1 MNESSMGDLSRIL
14 EKGAASL
21 REARLPGQVAAS
33 LERLAGQIEHPCV
46 VAVVGRMKAGKSTF
60 INALLGEDVARVGV
74 TETTATI
81 NLLKYGFPEDP
92 ERPVRCHYRGGG
104 YEDVGRTFLDG
115 LQGNDAETLRRAE
128 RIAHLE
134 YRLPNPY
141 LERVVLVDTP
151 GTAAVV
157 GEHQSRTAEFLNLSK
172 ALGELHTADTERIVG
187 EADAV
192 IYLVGPVARA
202 TDQGFL
208 DEFTQVTGNRQ
219 AALNAVGVLSKTDLQ
234 PEILQR
240 RQELASKIAGQLKDR
255 LNTVVPVSAGLHRA
269 LCVLQA
275 DGGKGLKTL
284 MAALQHIPPAQLTK
298 LLDSEEFYLELESG
312 SIPVSPH
319 ERQAL
324 WDMLGPDTPWT
335 VFTTVARLVAR
346 LDVDA
351 SAAVVELTDLS
362 GFTPLKDVL
371 ERHFLQRS
379 RFLRCYRVLRDARKV
394 LSDIRFRHLPA
405 FRKLDRTE
413 AARRERFLAF
423 IRTAGGDREV
433 AAELEHFVSLQCGV
447 LQRADRVEATIKE
460 LDRELAAVFH
470 QMGEVNADFEALQL
484 LERHAGLFSPSELD
498 ELRCLLGLYGLE
510 RAQRLPAGQATA
522 ASVGQR
528 QGDWGNVRL
537 RDRDA
542 NRRRVAERAEI
553 RYGLLLREMEG

>member
-1 MNESSMGDLSRIL
+1 VDESNTQALSRIL

-33 LERLAGQIEHPCV
+33 LDRLASQVEQPCV

-81 NLLKYGFPEDP
+81 NYLKYGFPENP
-92 ERPVRCHYRGGG
+92 ERPVRCHYHGGG
-104 YEDVGRTFLDG
+104 YEDVGRVFLDG
-115 LQGNDAETLRRAE
+115 LQGNDVETLRRAE

-141 LERVVLVDTP
+141 LERIVLVDTP
-151 GTAAVV
+151 GTTAVV
-157 GEHQSRTAEFLNLSK
+157 REHQGRTAEFLNLSK
-172 ALGELHTADTERIVG
+172 ALGERHNADTERIAG

-202 TDQGFL
+202 TDQEFL
-208 DEFTQVTGNRQ
+208 DEFTRATGNRQ
-219 AALNAVGVLSKTDLQ
+219 ATLNAVGVLSKTDLQ
-234 PEILQR
+234 PGILQR
-240 RQELASKIAGQLKDR
+240 RQQLASKIAGQLKDR
-255 LNTVVPVSAGLHRA
+255 LNTVVPISAGLHRA
-269 LCVLQA
+269 LCVLQT
-275 DGGKGLKTL
+275 DSGNDLRTL
-284 MAALQHIPPAQLTK
+284 MASLQRIPPAQLTK
-298 LLDSEEFYLELESG
+298 LLDSEEFYLELESD
-312 SIPVSPH
+312 SIPVSPR

-324 WDMLGPDTPWT
+324 WELLGPDTPWT

-346 LDVDA
+346 SEVDA
-351 SAAVVELTDLS
+351 SAALVELTELS

-394 LSDIRFRHLPA
+394 LSEIRFRHLPE
-405 FRKLDRTE
+405 FRKLDRAE

-460 LDRELAAVFH
+460 LDRDLAAIFH

-484 LERHAGLFSPSELD
+484 VEKHAGLFSPSELD

-510 RAQRLPAGQATA
+510 RAQRLPTAQATA

-528 QGDWGNVRL
+528 QRFWGDVRL

-542 NRRRVAERAEI
+542 NRRRVAERAEV